1 MMMSVGTSIH
11 FGQHY
16 QKLQKY
22 AKSRKIASG
31 NICAHEKRVLV
42 KPTPCHTLSFADGTR
57 TDITSSMMRFVKE
70 NTVKLIFRL
79 IVHI

>member
-1 MMMSVGTSIH
+1 MMTSVGTLIH

-16 QKLQKY
+16 QKLQKH
-22 AKSRKIASG
+22 ARV
-31 NICAHEKRVLV
+31 EKLQAEIFV
-42 KPTPCHTLSFADGTR
+42 PAPCHVLSFADGTI